1 MIYFFDEVAVAAAHN
16 LEPVPGPV
24 EKLGT
29 VLKPDRPSDGKRC
42 MSFASSIVPLE
53 NGRWRMY
60 YSISDFAANLKS
72 IAMAESTDGLHW
84 EKPMLGQVQV
94 DGVDTNR
101 LDIKGL
107 AEGVKVERCT
117 QPQVCQVEG
126 GGWRMF
132 FWVNHRPFLRYLVAE
147 SGDGLHW
154 EVTDFEQPIIYH
166 PLELGAWIWTPGV
179 LPPVETRDLSIDQE
193 TLGRFVPGE
202 EAQWGHLLEKLDA
215 DELMRL
221 KGLRANDAVYV
232 YRDMEHGLYELYA
245 PWPMCN
251 IEGSPRRWEDD
262 NAPFMLRAIHR
273 RTSTDGQNWSD
284 ADLIIAPDAGDRP
297 DQQFYYLAVHRQNGW
312 RIGMLGSYPVAAKT
326 MDIELCFSRDG
337 QRWDRPLRVPWIRRE
352 DGEEEGMVYAPNR
365 LIEMGDDWLLLYT
378 ASPCRHDEVS
388 APEQER
394 ATVRAARFPKNRFM
408 GLATAADGIGRL
420 WTKPF
425 VLGGTE
431 LCVDARLDGCLRA
444 ELCDPFGK
452 TLPGF
457 ESNRCRLVSGD
468 RVDHVLRW
476 EGSAVAPYQYNA
488 VSLRLEVEQGAIYNI
503 HWRRD
508 ADGV

>member
-1 MIYFFDEVAVAAAHN
+1 MIYFFDDAAIAAAHN

-24 EKLGT
+24 EKLGP
-29 VLKPDRPSDGKRC
+29 VLEPDRPSDGKRC

-53 NGRWRMY
+53 GGRWRMY
-60 YSISDFAANLKS
+60 YSVSDFVANLRS
-72 IAMAESTDGLHW
+72 IAIAESADGLHW

-94 DGVDTNR
+94 DGEDTNR
-101 LDIKGL
+101 LAIKGL
-107 AEGVKVERCT
+107 AEGVERCT
-117 QPQVCQVEG
+117 QPQVSRVDG
-126 GGWRMF
+126 GHWRMY
-132 FWVNHRPFLRYLVAE
+132 FWVNHRPFLRYLMAE

-154 EVTDFEQPIIYH
+154 EVADFDQPIIYH
-166 PLELGAWIWTPGV
+166 PLELGSWIWTPG
-179 LPPVETRDLSIDQE
+179 LPPPVEARDQGPGQE
-193 TLGRFVPGE
+193 ALGRFVPGE
-202 EAQWGHLLEKLDA
+202 EAQWGHLLERLDA
-215 DELMRL
+215 EELVRL

-232 YRDMEHGLYELYA
+232 HRDEERGLYELYA

-284 ADLIIAPDAGDRP
+284 ADLIIAPDAGDRT
-297 DQQFYYLAVHRQNGW
+297 DQQFYYLAVHRQAGW

-352 DGEEEGMVYAPNR
+352 DDEEAGMGYAPDR
-365 LIEMGDDWLLLYT
+365 LLEAGDDWLLLYT
-378 ASPCRHDEVS
+378 ANPCLHGEVRD
-388 APEQER
+388 PQRER

-408 GLATAADGIGRL
+408 GLATAAGGMGRL
-420 WTKPF
+420 WTRPF

-431 LCVDARLDGCLRA
+431 LRVDARLDGCLRA

-452 TLPGF
+452 PLPGF
-457 ESNRCRLVSGD
+457 ESDRCRVVSGD

-476 EGSAVAPYQYNA
+476 EGAEVAPYQYNA

-503 HWRRD
+503 HW
-508 ADGV
+508 